1 MKPRIIFLD
10 SSFIYALLNRR
21 DQFHRQAAEV
31 ANRLKPSDQFVI
43 TDAVIFECCSLLAAL
58 GARNSIVGFLD
69 DIIADDRYLIVHIDA
84 DRFHQAYQMFKSYR
98 DKEWSLV
105 DCASSLVMRD
115 EDIELALTADHHF
128 EQMGFTAVLRS
139 PDAI

>member
-1 MKPRIIFLD
+1 MKPRILFID

-58 GARNSIVGFLD
+58 GGRNSIVGFLD
-69 DIIADDRYLIVHIDA
+69 DIIADDRYLIVHIDTE
-84 DRFHQAYQMFKSYR
+84 RFYQAYEMFKSYR

-105 DCASSLVMRD
+105 DCASSLVYAR
-115 EDIELALTADHHF
+115 
-128 EQMGFTAVLRS
+128 
-139 PDAI
+139 

>member
-10 SSFIYALLNRR
+10 SSFIYALLNHR
-21 DQFHRQAAEV
+21 DQFHRQAV
-31 ANRLKPSDQFVI
+31 AVVNRLTPSDQFVI

-58 GARNSIVGFLD
+58 GARNSMVGFLD

-84 DRFHQAYQMFKSYR
+84 ERFYRAYEMFKSYR

-105 DCASSLVMRD
+105 DCASFLVMRD
-115 EDIELALTADHHF
+115 ENIEMALTADHHF
-128 EQMGFTAVLRS
+128 EQMGFKALLRN
-139 PDAI
+139 PDAL